1 MKAISGKRM
10 CRVLERD
17 GWELVRVRGSHYIY
31 EKPGQP
37 DVIVVPVHANRD
49 LKSGT
54 QRAIMKDAEL
64 EERDL

>member
-1 MKAISGKRM
+1 M
-10 CRVLERD
+10 CRVLERE
-17 GWELVRVRGSHYIY
+17 GWELVRVRSSHHIY
-31 EKPGQP
+31 EKPGHS

-54 QRAIMKDAEL
+54 QRVIMKDAEL